1 MTRPKLLSI
10 HYYYP
15 PTGTIGRLRNYYF
28 SCYAVKYFE
37 KSYVISTKYS
47 ALKAKENLDISHVEM
62 QRVPNFDYRNISEF
76 GSKYRKKNIT
86 DSANAKGSSKI
97 VKYTRQLM
105 ETLPL
110 HFFIG
115 EGGFLY
121 ILLGFF
127 RGCQLVKTHQITH
140 LHSSFRPY
148 SDHCIAYLLKIC
160 FPHLFWIAD
169 FRDLSVDVERDNVLF
184 PASQVKINRYILS
197 KANIITTVSDGLAEH
212 LKKLHT
218 NVYVLRN
225 GIHTLPDSTNHSQK
239 NSCFTIAYTGSLYL
253 NQTFEPLLVALKRL
267 IAAEKLQKSHI
278 QLVYAGKDSRMWQQ
292 VIEQYDLQTIHK
304 DMGLVDLQ
312 TANHIQ
318 QIANI
323 NLLLSW
329 ASSQLTGTLTGKLY
343 EYIAAQQPILA
354 IVNGTKDE
362 ELTNIIHTA
371 NDGLVFST
379 QVDDLQVMEA
389 FILIHYVHWRDGS
402 EVKPQSK
409 DKLCPFLW
417 EKMMEDFMAEI
428 DVKRFET

>member
-1 MTRPKLLSI
+1 VTRPKLLSI

-28 SCYAVKYFE
+28 SCYAVRYFA

-47 ALKAKENLDISHVEM
+47 TLNAKENLDISHVEM
-62 QRVPNFDYRNISEF
+62 QRVLNFDYRNISEF
-76 GSKYRKKNIT
+76 LSKYRKKNIT
-86 DSANAKGSSKI
+86 DTANAKGSSGI

-121 ILLGFF
+121 ILFGFF
-127 RGCQLVKTHQITH
+127 RGCQLVKSHQITH
-140 LHSSFRPY
+140 LYSSFRPY

-169 FRDLSVDVERDNVLF
+169 FRDLPVDVARDNVLF
-184 PASQVKINRYILS
+184 PALQIKMNRYILS
-197 KANIITTVSDGLAEH
+197 KANIVTTVSDGLAEH

-225 GIHTLPDSTNHSQK
+225 GIHVLPSYTNSAQK
-239 NSCFTIAYTGSLYL
+239 NLYFTIAYTGSLYL
-253 NQTFEPLLVALKRL
+253 KQG
-267 IAAEKLQKSHI
+267 ILQH
-278 QLVYAGKDSRMWQQ
+278 
-292 VIEQYDLQTIHK
+292 DLQIIYK

-318 QIANI
+318 QNANI

-329 ASSQLTGTLTGKLY
+329 ASPQLTGTLTGKLY

-362 ELTNIIHTA
+362 ELTNMIYTA

-379 QVDDLQVMEA
+379 EVDDLQEMEA
-389 FILIHYVHWRDGS
+389 FILIQYANWRDGN
-402 EVKPQSK
+402 EVKQQNT
-409 DKLCPFLW
+409 DKLRPFLW
-417 EKMMEDFMAEI
+417 EKMMKDFMEKI
-428 DVKRFET
+428 DVR

>member
-1 MTRPKLLSI
+1 VTRPKLLSI

-28 SCYAVKYFE
+28 SCYAVRYFA

-47 ALKAKENLDISHVEM
+47 TLNAKENLDISHVEM
-62 QRVPNFDYRNISEF
+62 QRVLNFDYRNISELL
-76 GSKYRKKNIT
+76 SKYRKKNIT
-86 DSANAKGSSKI
+86 DTANAKGSSGI

-121 ILLGFF
+121 ILFGFF
-127 RGCQLVKTHQITH
+127 RGCQLVKSHQITH
-140 LHSSFRPY
+140 LYSSFRPY
-148 SDHCIAYLLKIC
+148 SDHCIGYLLKIC

-169 FRDLSVDVERDNVLF
+169 FRDLPVDVARDNVLF
-184 PASQVKINRYILS
+184 PALQIKMNRYILS
-197 KANIITTVSDGLAEH
+197 KANIVTTVSDGLAEH

-225 GIHTLPDSTNHSQK
+225 GIHVLPSYTNSAQK
-239 NSCFTIAYTGSLYL
+239 NLYFTIAYTGSLYL
-253 NQTFEPLLVALKRL
+253 NQTFQPLLVALKRL
-267 IAAEKLQKSHI
+267 IVAEKLQKSHI
-278 QLVYAGKDSRMWQQ
+278 QLLYAGKDSRMWQQ
-292 VIEQYDLQTIHK
+292 GILQHDLQIIYK

-318 QIANI
+318 QNANI

-329 ASSQLTGTLTGKLY
+329 ASPQLTGTLTGKLY

-362 ELTNIIHTA
+362 ELTNMIYTA

-379 QVDDLQVMEA
+379 EVDDLQEMEA
-389 FILIHYVHWRDGS
+389 FILIQYANWRDGN
-402 EVKPQSK
+402 EVKQQNT
-409 DKLCPFLW
+409 DKLRPFLW
-417 EKMMEDFMAEI
+417 EKMMKDFMEKI
-428 DVKRFET
+428 DVR